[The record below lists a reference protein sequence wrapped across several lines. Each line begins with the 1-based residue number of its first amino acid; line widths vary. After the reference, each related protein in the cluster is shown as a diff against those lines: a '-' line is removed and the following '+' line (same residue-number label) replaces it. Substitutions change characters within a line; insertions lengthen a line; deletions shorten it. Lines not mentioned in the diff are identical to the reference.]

1 MLIHVTSADFQEKV
15 LNADKPV
22 LVDFWASWCGP
33 CRMLGP
39 VLEKIGESS
48 KGFDV
53 AKINVDEEQALAA
66 QYQIM
71 SIPTVLL
78 FQGGK
83 VVAQSVGVGAV
94 PEQTLRDL
102 VRTHTGITE

>member
-78 FQGGK
+78 FQGGN
-83 VVAQSVGVGAV
+83 VVAQSVGALH
-94 PEQTLRDL
+94 EQSLRDL

>member
-1 MLIHVTSADFQEKV
+1 MLMHVTGADFQEKV

-22 LVDFWASWCGP
+22 LVDFWAPWCGP

-39 VLEKIGESS
+39 VLEKMGESS

-71 SIPTVLL
+71 SIPAVLL

-83 VVAQSVGVGAV
+83 VVGQSIGAV

-102 VRTHTGITE
+102 VRTHTGVTE

>member
-1 MLIHVTSADFQEKV
+1 MLIHVTRADFQEKV

-83 VVAQSVGVGAV
+83 VVAQSVGAV

>member
-83 VVAQSVGVGAV
+83 VVAQSVGAV
-94 PEQTLRDL
+94 PEQTLRDF
-102 VRTHTGITE
+102 VRTRTGVTE

>member
-1 MLIHVTSADFQEKV
+1 MAVITLTKDNFQAEV
-15 LNADKPV
+15 LSSNVPV

-83 VVAQSVGVGAV
+83 VVAQSVGAV

>member
-33 CRMLGP
+33 CRRLGP

-83 VVAQSVGVGAV
+83 VVAQSVGDV

>member
-22 LVDFWASWCGP
+22 LVDFWAPWCGP
-33 CRMLGP
+33 CRTLGP
-39 VLEKIGESS
+39 TLEKMGESS

-66 QYQIM
+66 
-71 SIPTVLL
+71 SIRL
-78 FQGGK
+78 
-83 VVAQSVGVGAV
+83 
-94 PEQTLRDL
+94 
-102 VRTHTGITE
+102 

>member
-22 LVDFWASWCGP
+22 LVDFWAPWCGP
-33 CRMLGP
+33 CRTLGP
-39 VLEKIGESS
+39 TLEKMGESS

-83 VVAQSVGVGAV
+83 VVAQSVGAV

-102 VRTHTGITE
+102 VRNHTGVTE

>member
-22 LVDFWASWCGP
+22 LVDFWASWCGH

-83 VVAQSVGVGAV
+83 VVAQSVGAV

>member
-22 LVDFWASWCGP
+22 LVDLWASWCGP

-83 VVAQSVGVGAV
+83 VVAQSVGAV

>member
-1 MLIHVTSADFQEKV
+1 MLIHVTNADFQEKV

-83 VVAQSVGVGAV
+83 VVAQSVGAV

>member
-1 MLIHVTSADFQEKV
+1 MLIHVTSSDFQEKF

-33 CRMLGP
+33 GRMLGP

-78 FQGGK
+78 LQGGK
-83 VVAQSVGVGAV
+83 VVAQSVGAV